1 MSILN
6 YLNDRKTSNGFCLLA
21 LIDPD
26 KKNDLRIDA
35 ILSKINS
42 SPFDAILIGGSSI
55 EDNFLEKRIAY
66 IKSKTTLPLISFP
79 GSSNQI
85 SEQIDSML
93 YLNLISGRNPKY
105 LIDEQVKGAKK
116 IKKIGIETI
125 PTAYILLDGGNT
137 TSVSSISE
145 TSALSMDDKSN
156 ILSHALAGQFMGNRL
171 IYFDCGSGSHNSIT
185 CELLD
190 YIYQNINIPI
200 IVGGGIKS
208 IDDIHNLLNAGADK
222 VALNTNAVK
231 DPDLIYEA
239 ARIFGSQCIVTEIQ
253 LKKQKTFEWEAFTE
267 SGREKHNLNVL
278 NWSKKAQDLGSG
290 EILLLSIDND
300 GMRIGTE
307 LELIKLLKSSLS
319 IPLIAGGG
327 IGSVSDV
334 EETIIYGN
342 ADAVSISHA
351 FHFGLFNIKSLK
363 NQLSKKLDV
372 IRL

>member
-26 KKNDLRIDA
+26 KKNDLKIDT

-55 EDNFLEKRIAY
+55 EDDLLEERIAY

-125 PTAYILLDGGNT
+125 PTAYILLDGGST
-137 TSVSSISE
+137 TSVSNISE

-171 IYFDCGSGSHNSIT
+171 IYFDCGSGSSNSIT

-208 IDDIHNLLNAGADK
+208 YKEAYNFYKNGASF
-222 VALNTNAVK
+222 VV
-231 DPDLIYEA
+231 
-239 ARIFGSQCIVTEIQ
+239 V
-253 LKKQKTFEWEAFTE
+253 
-267 SGREKHNLNVL
+267 
-278 NWSKKAQDLGSG
+278 
-290 EILLLSIDND
+290 
-300 GMRIGTE
+300 
-307 LELIKLLKSSLS
+307 
-319 IPLIAGGG
+319 
-327 IGSVSDV
+327 
-334 EETIIYGN
+334 GN
-342 ADAVSISHA
+342 ALENDEYIP
-351 FHFGLFNIKSLK
+351 
-363 NQLSKKLDV
+363 
-372 IRL
+372 